1 MVNLFFLVSN
11 QDMKIERPLSSLEA
25 TNGLMS
31 SYAPRPHKRKRRG
44 LRLAILIL
52 LGAMASFVFIEKAN
66 TSDICRHPILAVE
79 MLNPNYFEKY
89 KCSDNTLKLIVS
101 ELKPLS
107 SCLFPSQPKADFD
120 WGSEMLEVKIAQFC
134 VKNPNG
140 KYSDFNDELWLAL
153 GF

>member
-1 MVNLFFLVSN
+1 MAV
-11 QDMKIERPLSSLEA
+11 
-25 TNGLMS
+25 
-31 SYAPRPHKRKRRG
+31 
-44 LRLAILIL
+44 LIL

-66 TSDICRHPILAVE
+66 TSDICRHPILVVE

-89 KCSDNTLKLIVS
+89 NCSDNTLKLIVS

-107 SCLFPSQPKADFD
+107 NCLFPSQPKADFD

-134 VKNPNG
+134 VKNPKG

-153 GF
+153 VF

>member
-1 MVNLFFLVSN
+1 
-11 QDMKIERPLSSLEA
+11 MKIERPLSSLKA
-25 TNGLMS
+25 TNGLTS
-31 SYAPRPHKRKRRG
+31 SYAPRPHKRKRRE
-44 LRLAILIL
+44 LRLASLIL

-79 MLNPNYFEKY
+79 MLNPNYFENY

-134 VKNPNG
+134 VKNPDG
-140 KYSDFNDELWLAL
+140 KYSDFNDELWREL